1 LQRRIYLRKMDLNEA
16 MDQYFTELEI
26 EGFFKDQ
33 VETVPVKA
41 ACKRIL
47 SKPVFAR
54 RSVPEYNSSAVDGIS
69 VRTADTIGAKQNSPK
84 VLSKDQFSFVNTGN
98 SLNPQHDA
106 VIMIENVHI
115 VSESQV
121 EIRETVHPLANVRT
135 VGEDVCVGE
144 MIFPRYKQLEPFDL
158 SLLLAAGIMQV
169 EVIKQL
175 SCAIIPTGSE
185 IVDPE
190 QKLHQ
195 GEIPETN
202 STMIRTFLEQMNV
215 KSVVYGVVPDDLA
228 SIEKVVKGAMEKH
241 DVILLNGG
249 SSAGDV
255 DYTYQVV
262 EKLGRI
268 IVHGIN
274 IKPGKPTVLG
284 IVRGKP
290 VIGLP
295 GYPGSCYIILSK
307 LLAPLIERKYRY
319 VPKKSHVLRA
329 VSARRLFSSISEEEY
344 VHVGVGK
351 VYDRYV
357 FFPFKRGAS
366 ILSSLSKADGTV
378 VIPKGIE
385 VVEEGETVYV
395 DCYKSREEM
404 DNNIIVSGS
413 HDISLSFLADS
424 VKKTDYMVNLVISNV
439 GSMGGIRAIS
449 KKCAHIAG
457 IHLFDP
463 SNDEYNIP
471 FIKKYK
477 IDAILIHLCKRQQGL
492 LVQKGNPKSIHSISD
507 LTRKDIRFVNRQ
519 KSSGTRILLDYL
531 LRMEG
536 IDPSAIR
543 GYENEEYTHTLVAL
557 KIKKDLADVGLG
569 ISSVA
574 KVFDL
579 DFIPIKWERY
589 DLLVLSRFYSD
600 PRFELIMKVL
610 KSKEFRQ
617 EIENLTGY
625 DFSEAGQILY
635 EGRYSQ

>member
-1 LQRRIYLRKMDLNEA
+1 MQRRIYLKKMDLNEA
-16 MDQYFTELEI
+16 VNQYLAKLEI

-33 VETVPVKA
+33 VEIVPVKA

-54 RSVPEYNSSAVDGIS
+54 RSVPGYNSSAVDGIS

-84 VLSKDQFSFVNTGN
+84 VLNEDQFSFVNTGN
-98 SLNPQHDA
+98 PLNPQHDA
-106 VIMIENVHI
+106 VIMIENVH
-115 VSESQV
+115 VVNKSQV

-135 VGEDVCVGE
+135 VGEDVCIGE
-144 MIFPRYKQLEPFDL
+144 MIFPRYRQLEPFDL
-158 SLLLAAGIMQV
+158 SLLLAAGITQV

-190 QKLHQ
+190 KNLQQ

-202 STMIRTFLEQMNV
+202 STMIKTFLEQMNV
-215 KSVVYGVVPDDLA
+215 KSVVYEVVPDNLV
-228 SIEKVVKGAMEKH
+228 SIEEAVKEATEEH
-241 DVILLNGG
+241 DIVLLNGG
-249 SSAGDV
+249 SSAGDA
-255 DYTYQVV
+255 DYTYQVI

-284 IVRGKP
+284 IVHSKP
-290 VIGLP
+290 VVGLP
-295 GYPGSCYIILSK
+295 GYPGSCYIVLST

-319 VPKKSHVLRA
+319 VSRKFHAMKA
-329 VSARRLFSSISEEEY
+329 VSTRRLFSSISEEEY

-351 VYDRYV
+351 VCDKYV
-357 FFPFKRGAS
+357 FFSFKRGAS
-366 ILSSLSKADGTV
+366 ILSSISKADGTV
-378 VIPKGIE
+378 VIPKGVE
-385 VVEEGETVYV
+385 VVEEGETVHIN
-395 DCYKSREEM
+395 CCKSREEL
-404 DNNIIVSGS
+404 DNNVIVSGS
-413 HDISLSFLADS
+413 HDISLNVLADS
-424 VKKTDYMVNLVISNV
+424 VKKADYTVNLLVSNV

-449 KKCAHIAG
+449 KKYAHITG
-457 IHLFDP
+457 MHLFDP
-463 SNDEYNIP
+463 SNDEYNVP

-477 IDAILIHLCKRQQGL
+477 IDAILVHLCKRQQGL
-492 LVQKGNPKSIHSISD
+492 LVQKGNPKSIRSVSD
-507 LTRKDIRFVNRQ
+507 LIRNDIRFVNRQ

-531 LRMEG
+531 LRKED
-536 IDPSAIR
+536 IDPSTIR

-557 KIKKDLADVGLG
+557 KIKEDLADVGLG

-579 DFIPIKWERY
+579 DFIPIKWESY
-589 DLLVLSRFYSD
+589 DLLVLPWFYSD
-600 PRFELIMKVL
+600 PRFELIMKIL

-617 EIENLTGY
+617 EVENLTGY
-625 DFSEAGQILY
+625 DFSEAGQIVY
-635 EGRYSQ
+635 EGSYS

>member
-106 VIMIENVHI
+106 VIMIENVHV

-228 SIEKVVKGAMEKH
+228 SIEKVVKEAMEKH

-249 SSAGDV
+249 SSAGDA

-385 VVEEGETVYV
+385 VVEEGE
-395 DCYKSREEM
+395 
-404 DNNIIVSGS
+404 
-413 HDISLSFLADS
+413 
-424 VKKTDYMVNLVISNV
+424 TDYMVNLVISNV

-600 PRFELIMKVL
+600 P
-610 KSKEFRQ
+610 
-617 EIENLTGY
+617 LTGY